1 MLDNYGT
8 RRTILNSNGV
18 RKAIF
23 STIVEL
29 KNYFSTIMELEELFS
44 TIAAFDESSILAIH
58 NILLTLEHHSSLA
71 NDYAEFSFF

>member
-8 RRTILNSNGV
+8 RR
-18 RKAIF
+18 F
-23 STIVEL
+23 STVMVFERPFSQPLWSL

-58 NILLTLEHHSSLA
+58 NILLTVEHHSSLA
-71 NDYAEFSFF
+71 NN